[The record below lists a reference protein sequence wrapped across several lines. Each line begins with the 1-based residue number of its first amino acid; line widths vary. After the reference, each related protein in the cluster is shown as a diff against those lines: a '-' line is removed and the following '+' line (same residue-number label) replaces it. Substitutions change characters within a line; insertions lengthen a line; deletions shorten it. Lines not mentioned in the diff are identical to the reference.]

1 MLSDLEKITRRNKMI
16 WNNEMECA
24 DRQQMHEIQ
33 SRRLTAM
40 IQRIYENVPFYRKKL
55 KEAGIEPGD
64 IRSVDQLSDLP
75 FTTKNDLRD
84 NYPFGLFTV
93 PQSDVVRIHASSG
106 TTGKPTVVGYTQQ
119 DLETWAEVVARSLT
133 MAGIH
138 SGDTIQIA
146 YGYGPFTGGLGL
158 HYGAEKV
165 GATVIPISTG
175 NTKKQLQ
182 FMTDFQA
189 TILACT
195 PSYAA
200 HLGESIRKEGIAPEE
215 IRLRIGILGAEPWT
229 NEMRKEIEQLL
240 RIKAFDIYGLSEV
253 IGPGVSMECECQC
266 GNHVFEDHFIPE
278 IIHPETLEV
287 LPDGEIGEL
296 VFTPVSKVAMPLL
309 RYRTRDLT
317 RLHREKCDCGRTLVR
332 MEKCL
337 GRTDDMLIIRGVN
350 VFPSQIES
358 VLMEMTETTPHY
370 QLIIRRE
377 NNLDTLEVLV
387 EIDERNWSDSIREL
401 EGIRHRIDNNIKSM
415 LGISAKVRLV
425 EPNSIERSEG
435 KAKRVIDHRHC

>member
-1 MLSDLEKITRRNKMI
+1 MI
-16 WNNEMECA
+16 WNPARECA
-24 DRQQMHEIQ
+24 EREQMHALQ
-33 SRRLTAM
+33 SRQLSAM
-40 IQRIYENVPFYRKKL
+40 IQRMYDHVPFYRAQMKKR
-55 KEAGIEPGD
+55 GIEPGD
-64 IRSVDQLSDLP
+64 IRSVDQLKTLP
-75 FTTKNDLRD
+75 FTTKTDLRE

-93 PQSDVVRIHASSG
+93 PQNDVVRIHASSG

-119 DLETWAEVVARSLT
+119 DIDIWAEVVARSLT
-133 MAGIH
+133 MAGIPC
-138 SGDTIQIA
+138 GDTIQIA

-165 GATVIPISTG
+165 GATVIPISSG
-175 NTKKQLQ
+175 NTRKQLQ
-182 FMTDFQA
+182 FMTDFNA

-200 HLGESIRKEGIAPEE
+200 HLGESILKEGISPEDVK
-215 IRLRIGILGAEPWT
+215 LRAGVFGAEPWS
-229 NEMRKEIEQLL
+229 NELRREIEKLL
-240 RIKAFDIYGLSEV
+240 HIKAYDIYGLSEV

-287 LPDGEIGEL
+287 LPDGEMGEL
-296 VFTPVSKVAMPLL
+296 VFTTVSKEAMPLL

-350 VFPSQIES
+350 VFPSQVES
-358 VLMEMTETTPHY
+358 VLMEMSETSPHY

-387 EIDERNWSDSIREL
+387 EIDEKNWSDSIREL
-401 EGIRHRIDNNIKSM
+401 EGIRRRIEHNIKSM
-415 LGISAKVRLV
+415 LGISAVIRLV

-435 KAKRVIDHRHC
+435 KAKRIIDHRK